1 MRHHTMA
8 SPEQKALIEN
18 ILVQGR
24 ALLNAPRCK
33 VDFKTGIAEAEKLLN
48 DIEKFPHLYVYGCVM
63 DRQISYGKAWSIPYR
78 VGQIIDGFGFESF
91 ERLSIE
97 EFERIFSEEKLHRF
111 NTVMARIFYNVTR
124 RICELYDGDAS
135 TIWSGNPQSALV
147 IRRFLEFDG
156 AGIKIA
162 TMAANILVREFKV
175 PMRSHHSIDISPDS
189 RVARFFKDN
198 GFLEANASEAQLIY
212 LAREL
217 SPEFPGLLDYGAF
230 MAGEYKRKSSAK
242 K

>member
-1 MRHHTMA
+1 
-8 SPEQKALIEN
+8 
-18 ILVQGR
+18 
-24 ALLNAPRCK
+24 
-33 VDFKTGIAEAEKLLN
+33 
-48 DIEKFPHLYVYGCVM
+48 M
-63 DRQISYGKAWSIPYR
+63 DRQISYGKAWSIPYKI
-78 VGQIIDGFGFESF
+78 GQIIGGFGFENF
-91 ERLSIE
+91 QRLSIE

-111 NTVMARIFYNVTR
+111 NTVMAGHFYNATR

-217 SPEFPGLLDYGAF
+217 SPEFPGLLDYGLTFDPAIQISTPRRGERGVKIF
-230 MAGEYKRKSSAK
+230 SAPPREIFFAGWPPQGRP
-242 K
+242 